1 MIDNKLEGLMEPE
14 ENINDSKDDSTKEEK
29 VDATLANGD
38 TEKQKL
44 IELENE
50 NALLKSELIDQKN
63 KYHRAYADLDN
74 QRKKYEEEYKKLSK
88 FSTQA
93 VFEKLFPILDSFQY
107 AFNVKDLSPE
117 MMLFMNGFVIIRDQ
131 FLKVLQTEGITV
143 IPSDAGVPF
152 DANLHHAVDV
162 AECEPGKENLIVEC
176 YQSGFM
182 LADRVIRPSMV
193 KVSVKKALDKS

>member
-1 MIDNKLEGLMEPE
+1 MIDNFEDDLEAIEEKDDDVKKE
-14 ENINDSKDDSTKEEK
+14 ENTSLDEHAK
-29 VDATLANGD
+29 
-38 TEKQKL
+38 KL
-44 IELENE
+44 QELEQE

-107 AFNVKDLSPE
+107 AFNVKDLTPE
-117 MMLFMNGFVIIRDQ
+117 LELFMNGFVIIRDQ

-143 IPSDAGVPF
+143 IPTDPGTAF

-162 AECEPGKENLIVEC
+162 EECLPGKENLIVEC
-176 YQSGFM
+176 YQNGFM
-182 LADRVIRPSMV
+182 LAERVIRPAMV
-193 KVSVKKALDKS
+193 KVSVKKALEKS